1 MTGQSNEP
9 AMPDRGVSTPMRMSA
24 EGDICNVVLPNN
36 TAVEVIVVNP
46 VQMDASIFDHVKVL
60 KNADHQKGGTRPQ
73 ET

>member
-1 MTGQSNEP
+1 
-9 AMPDRGVSTPMRMSA
+9 MRMSA

-60 KNADHQKGGTRPQ
+60 KKTLTIRKEEPGRKKLECIPQ
-73 ET
+73 SFDFSPT